1 MAPGRAARAVT
12 PTGATPMNTSLTRAG
27 GLIGLAALIATA
39 LPPAAGQDKK
49 PPYPPVLR
57 YVVFIEGKDTYRW
70 RLTDESGTV
79 LATVDKGFPNREA
92 VRDAIEQVRKVAGTD
107 MARYE
112 VYRDAKML
120 FRWRLKA
127 EKGQVLAE
135 SGDGQQDKAA
145 ADKAIERVK
154 AGAKD
159 AVVIDKTVSK

>member
-1 MAPGRAARAVT
+1 MKAI
-12 PTGATPMNTSLTRAG
+12 LTRAC
-27 GLIGLAALIATA
+27 GLIGLAILIAAA

-70 RLTDESGTV
+70 RLTDEGGAV
-79 LATVDKGFPNREA
+79 LAAADKGFPNREA
-92 VRDAIEQVRKVAGTD
+92 VRDAIERVRKVAGTD
-107 MARYE
+107 KARYE
-112 VYRDAKML
+112 VYRDPKML
-120 FRWRLKA
+120 YRWKLKA

-145 ADKAIERVK
+145 AEKVIERVK